1 MPVGRVTWNI
11 LSKTASHA
19 PKSQNSPFL
28 DLFMG
33 LILARASA
41 WVLGPTAWEWDL
53 LRPWMGASGGEVLQN
68 TELKWAQQNSLI
80 QGAELNWNVNKPF
93 HYFPNGS
100 CHIQTACYTST
111 AWRWKKYMKKTNLVA
126 EGRYLA
132 LSIPLPSPPSWLLV
146 WSPASPTSAPL
157 CIVAPFAARAPCPG
171 TGDRVGQDL
180 LVSFPLHSPK
190 ITPELHEE
198 LWTSY
203 HLPLFPYCSLPCT
216 IFNFKVFLHYLKC
229 NLWVFNQVTKLFQE
243 LQKKTDKYTSRLSPR
258 QLSGTHSNR
267 MLIIMLKS

>member
-1 MPVGRVTWNI
+1 MEHPFQNCIPRSQEPEQPFPGPVHG
-11 LSKTASHA
+11 L
-19 PKSQNSPFL
+19 NSGQSFCLGAGTNSLGVGPPETMNGSVWRWSPSEHWTQ
-28 DLFMG
+28 MG
-33 LILARASA
+33 S
-41 WVLGPTAWEWDL
+41 
-53 LRPWMGASGGEVLQN
+53 
-68 TELKWAQQNSLI
+68 TELSHSGCRVKLKCEQTFPLFPKWILPYPDR
-80 QGAELNWNVNKPF
+80 LLYKYCLKV
-93 HYFPNGS
+93 
-100 CHIQTACYTST
+100 
-111 AWRWKKYMKKTNLVA
+111 KKYMKKTNLVA